1 MARLSLP
8 FPNELDEL
16 VYIVRADDQIDMR
29 RPFKQAVLPFLGH
42 AACDGDDEIRVMLLD
57 VLELAD
63 FSQDFSFSSL
73 ADAAGVEQ
81 DNVGHIHVFRTAIPQ
96 RFQLAGVAL
105 AVGLV
110 HLTSVC
116 QQKVKFIF
124 YDIQC
129 RFSPFP

>member
-1 MARLSLP
+1 M
-8 FPNELDEL
+8 
-16 VYIVRADDQIDMR
+16 RADDQIDVR

-42 AACDGDDEIRVMLLD
+42 AACDGDDEVRVMLLD

-63 FSQDFSFSSL
+63 FSQDLSFGSL

-81 DNVGHIHVFRTAIPQ
+81 DDIGHIHVFRPAISQ

-110 HLTSVC
+110 HLTSIC
-116 QQKVKFIF
+116 KQKVEFIF
-124 YDIQC
+124 YNIQC
-129 RFSPFP
+129 RFSPFPRIYLQ